1 MKAGAVAVFLV
12 VVHASFALAQDPPA
26 AINEI
31 QLTLE
36 EAVARALEHDPI
48 VVAARGA
55 VRAAESGERVA
66 LGAFLPSLSA
76 VTTTSRTSSERFNP
90 QTGTS
95 VTGSSTSLN
104 AGLSSSLPLA
114 IGGGQVADR

>member
-1 MKAGAVAVFLV
+1 MRAARVAGWAATFLLVAA
-12 VVHASFALAQDPPA
+12 HASVARAQDPPA
-26 AINEI
+26 TAEEI

-36 EAVARALEHDPI
+36 EVVARALEHDPT

-76 VTTTSRTSSERFNP
+76 TTTTSRTSSERFNP

-95 VTGSSTSLN
+95 VTGSSTSL
-104 AGLSSSLPLA
+104 
-114 IGGGQVADR
+114 